1 MSKRVMLAAAATLV
15 IAGSAS
21 AQELRIGF
29 MNTLNHPLGKEQRA
43 GFELGL
49 ASVGWTKNGD
59 KIAGVPTR
67 VFFCDDQFKPDVG
80 LSCARRF
87 MEQDKVQIVAGITWS
102 NILAA
107 VQRQTRRNRVIL
119 MSTNAGWSGM
129 AGRRCSRYFVS
140 TSWNNDQTPEAM
152 GQLMKEEGLKNVFLL
167 SPNYQAGKDMLSGF
181 KRFYKGGKVSGQIL
195 FKLGQ
200 KDFQAE
206 LTRIRATRP
215 DALFVFAPGPMG
227 IAFMK
232 QWAASGL
239 GKSIKLYTVFSV
251 DYVSLKPIGKAAIG
265 SFHTNYWNH
274 EDKNPANV
282 KFIADYTKKVGR
294 HPSHFA
300 AQAYDAPRLIE
311 AAVKATGGK
320 VDNTLVLSKAMR
332 DAKFASVRGDF
343 QYNVNGIPIQN
354 FYKRE
359 VVAGPGGAPMIKTTG
374 VVFANHKDAYWQ
386 RCPAKERH

>member
-1 MSKRVMLAAAATLV
+1 MSKRVMVAAAAATMF
-15 IAGSAS
+15 IAGGAS

-29 MNTLNHPLGKEQRA
+29 MNTLNHPLGKEQKA
-43 GFELGL
+43 GFDLGL
-49 ASVGWTKNGD
+49 ASVGWKKNGD
-59 KIAGVPTR
+59 KIAGVPTK
-67 VFFCDDQFKPDVG
+67 VVYCDDQFKPDVG
-80 LSCARRF
+80 LACARRF

-102 NILAA
+102 NILAV
-107 VQRQTRRNRVIL
+107 VQRQTRRNKVALI
-119 MSTNAGWSGM
+119 STNAGWSGM
-129 AGRRCSRYFVS
+129 AGRRCSRYFIS

-152 GQLMKEEGLKNVFLL
+152 GQLMSEEGLKNVFLL

-206 LTRIRATRP
+206 LTRIRATKP

-265 SFHTNYWNH
+265 SFHTNYWNP
-274 EDKNPANV
+274 EDKNPVNQ
-282 KFIADYTKKVGR
+282 KFIADYKAKVGR

-300 AQAYDAPRLIE
+300 AQAYDAPRLIA
-311 AAVKATGGK
+311 AAVKARGGN
-320 VDNTLVLSKAMR
+320 VEALGLVKAMR
-332 DAKFASVRGDF
+332 KVKYASVRGAYK
-343 QYNVNGIPIQN
+343 YNVNGIPIQN
-354 FYKRE
+354 FYKRSVLE
-359 VVAGPGGAPMIKTTG
+359 GPAGGATIRTTG
-374 VVFANHKDAYWQ
+374 VVFVDHKDAYWQ
-386 RCPAKERH
+386 KCPGKERH